1 MMEEQNVEVS
11 ILLKMTAVGILISL
25 LSQILKHSGRDEVA
39 FLLQL
44 LGLVLVVSW
53 VIPYVVEIFH
63 QFSGLLRI

>member
-1 MMEEQNVEVS
+1 MEERKVEVS

-44 LGLVLVVSW
+44 LGLVLVVGW
-53 VIPYVVEIFH
+53 VIPYVLEIFN

>member
-1 MMEEQNVEVS
+1 MEVS

-44 LGLVLVVSW
+44 LGLVLVVGW
-53 VIPYVVEIFH
+53 VIPYVLEIFN

>member
-1 MMEEQNVEVS
+1 VEVS

-44 LGLVLVVSW
+44 LGLVLVVGW
-53 VIPYVVEIFH
+53 VIPYVLEIFN